1 MAKDATGSGLVYMG
15 VFGTVAMWEMY
26 WHNKLVMYVKVDT
39 LDPELVIKVQS
50 LPVMDNPG
58 VIMPT
63 KGHAVMVLDTK
74 PTGPNDG
81 DVEVIERVSSTSVK
95 AYVYSRIDSLVMR
108 LYVPGYAD
116 VAPAK
121 A

>member
-1 MAKDATGSGLVYMG
+1 MAKDANGTGLVYMG
-15 VFGTVAMWEMY
+15 VFGNVAIWEMY
-26 WHNKLVMYVKVDT
+26 WHNKIVLYVKVDT

-58 VIMPT
+58 VILPT
-63 KGHAVMVLDTK
+63 KGRAVMVLDTE
-74 PTGPNDG
+74 PTGPNVD
-81 DVEVIERVSSTSVK
+81 DVKVIERISSTSVK

-116 VAPAK
+116 VAPTTV
-121 A
+121 